1 MRVFGLVCAIFVL
14 AVLFLSSGV
23 ESEECQY
30 ENLTVGR
37 DESLLIENQEIWLC
51 GDILIDGNLVIKDSH
66 LNVNRTLDKTTSEI
80 RINPGGNLEISN
92 TTITTSET
100 ASSVISNESYI
111 FPYTIVS
118 DAGNISIYDSTIYY
132 GMIWLVGGNAEITGL
147 ALDGF
152 SKINYGIF
160 SEDTNLT
167 ASGVNIRNYTLG
179 LRSIGSEP
187 NLESIF
193 YYNCSTRM
201 TQEWWITFSALES
214 STNLPIEG
222 FEVRQ
227 WNGEMLVGSWNW
239 AKQYEIDSSG
249 QILDHQARF
258 TFYLNLGF
266 GYVEKSWEG
275 YIDNNTHIVES
286 FDLNHSKVL
295 FESGTL
301 FVDESQYV
309 IGEKAPKYSNVNFSL
324 SIVNPTDINF
334 NNLYA
339 NLYIN
344 SKLASSRTSFF
355 LPSNGTETINVS
367 WIASKEGPLS
377 ISIESVVV
385 DYSDNLT
392 DDYTIS
398 LNKFIE
404 VESQDSFQKSDG
416 SWTALLAIF
425 IILSMCSY
433 IIYVGAEDKNHT
445 VNVSHSSDSEND
457 SISSSNSEEE

>member
-266 GYVEKSWEG
+266 GYVEKS
-275 YIDNNTHIVES
+275 
-286 FDLNHSKVL
+286 
-295 FESGTL
+295 
-301 FVDESQYV
+301 
-309 IGEKAPKYSNVNFSL
+309 
-324 SIVNPTDINF
+324 
-334 NNLYA
+334 
-339 NLYIN
+339 
-344 SKLASSRTSFF
+344 
-355 LPSNGTETINVS
+355 
-367 WIASKEGPLS
+367 
-377 ISIESVVV
+377 
-385 DYSDNLT
+385 
-392 DDYTIS
+392 
-398 LNKFIE
+398 
-404 VESQDSFQKSDG
+404 
-416 SWTALLAIF
+416 
-425 IILSMCSY
+425 
-433 IIYVGAEDKNHT
+433 
-445 VNVSHSSDSEND
+445 
-457 SISSSNSEEE
+457 